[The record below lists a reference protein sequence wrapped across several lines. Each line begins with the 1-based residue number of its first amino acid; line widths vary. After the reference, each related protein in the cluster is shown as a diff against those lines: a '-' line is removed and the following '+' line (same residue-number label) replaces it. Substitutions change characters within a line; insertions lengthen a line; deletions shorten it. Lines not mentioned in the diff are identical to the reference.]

1 VSALPSREPL
11 GEAAL
16 RAELTGPGT
25 FWRDV
30 RVVAETGS
38 SNTDLVAAAQ
48 AGAPEGAVLA
58 AEAQTAGRGRLGRTW
73 LSAPGA
79 ALTFSVLLRPGAVPV
94 TSRGWVPLLAGVAV
108 ACALRERAVPATL
121 KWPNDVLIGD
131 AKVAGILAEQAAG
144 AIVVGLGINVSAQRD
159 ELPVRTATS
168 LALAATGAGGTG
180 RAGGPAAVPDRHE
193 LLVSVLGW
201 LEHWYRRWATPA
213 APGTHPGDA
222 QACGLRPEYLR
233 LSATVGRDVEVSLPG
248 GQVLAG
254 LAQDVDETGRLVV
267 LGPSG
272 PAAVSAGDVVHARR
286 MITDAPAAETCHDV
300 TYGR

>member
-1 VSALPSREPL
+1 LPFREPL

-25 FWRDV
+25 FWQDI

-38 SNTDLVAAAQ
+38 SNTELVTAAQ
-48 AGAPEGAVLA
+48 NAAPEGSVLV
-58 AEAQTAGRGRLGRTW
+58 AEAQTAGRGRLGRSW
-73 LSAPGA
+73 VSPPGA
-79 ALTFSVLLRPGAVPV
+79 ALTFSVLLRPHTVPV
-94 TSRGWVPLLAGVAV
+94 AGRGWVPLLAGVAL
-108 ACALRERAVPATL
+108 ACALRDRAVPAAL

-144 AIVVGLGINVSAQRD
+144 AIVVGIGINVSTQRD
-159 ELPVRTATS
+159 ELPVPTATS
-168 LALAATGAGGTG
+168 LALAAAASTGS
-180 RAGGPAAVPDRHE
+180 AAAAPDRHD

-201 LEHWYRRWATPA
+201 LEHWYRRWA
-213 APGTHPGDA
+213 APDTAGVRPGDA

-233 LSATVGRDVEVSLPG
+233 LSATVGRPVEVSLPG

-254 LAQDVDETGRLVV
+254 LAQDVDEAGRLVV

-272 PAAVSAGDVVHARR
+272 PVTVSAGDVVHARR
-286 MITDAPAAETCHDV
+286 VITGTTVPETCHDV
-300 TYGR
+300 TYDR

>member
-1 VSALPSREPL
+1 V
-11 GEAAL
+11 L

-38 SNTDLVAAAQ
+38 SNTDLVTAAAG
-48 AGAPEGAVLA
+48 GAPEGSVLA
-58 AEAQTAGRGRLGRTW
+58 AEVQTAGRGRLGRTW
-73 LSAPGA
+73 MSPPGA
-79 ALTFSVLLRPGAVPV
+79 ALTFSVLVRPRAVPV
-94 TSRGWVPLLAGVAV
+94 TSRGWVPLLAGVAL
-108 ACALRERAVPATL
+108 ACALRDHAVPATV
-121 KWPNDVLIGD
+121 KWPNDVLIAD

-144 AIVVGLGINVSAQRD
+144 AIVVGLGINVSTQRD
-159 ELPVRTATS
+159 ELPVPTATS
-168 LALAATGAGGTG
+168 LALASD
-180 RAGGPAAVPDRHE
+180 GPTPGRHE

-213 APGTHPGDA
+213 APGTRPGDA

-233 LSATVGRDVEVSLPG
+233 LSATVGQPVEVSLPG

-254 LAQDVDETGRLVV
+254 LAQDVDEAGRLVV
-267 LGPSG
+267 RGPSG
-272 PAAVSAGDVVHARR
+272 PVTVSAGDVVHARR
-286 MITDAPAAETCHDV
+286 LTTGAQAPETCHDV